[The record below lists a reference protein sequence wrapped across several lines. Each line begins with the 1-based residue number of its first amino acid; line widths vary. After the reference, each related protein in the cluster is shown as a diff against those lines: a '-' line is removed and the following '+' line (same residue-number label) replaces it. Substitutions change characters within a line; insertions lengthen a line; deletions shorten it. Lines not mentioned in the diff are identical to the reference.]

1 MPLRERQTGFF
12 IKTMGKT
19 RTNKNTLK
27 IIAATSMAIFTL
39 ASVFTASFAWFL
51 SNKVQQLDSDG
62 DNFKVGVAD
71 GRLSKIYFHK
81 FHNKVLNNGELASY
95 SFEKDYCGSITYDWS
110 SDTGTYIPVV
120 EGDTTIELGKYEPFD
135 PYHPLLLVFELNNQY
150 TMEENEFNIRAKTT
164 IDGFLGARNN
174 DNSPKYNLNTNGV
187 YIDSKTETVDQETV
201 TTYYYALS
209 SIADFYCMDHTL
221 SAFNTMKT
229 ADYLTYNVSDLESR
243 DTVKEKKEE
252 DEKKKYADLAFTEV
266 DNDEETSSFNKTPL
280 LYTSEEGA
288 SVQYISLIIDYY
300 PDAIEYIYSTY
311 LGNTTLED
319 TYDGVLHFACDWK
332 MEIY

>member
-1 MPLRERQTGFF
+1 ME
-12 IKTMGKT
+12 KK
-19 RTNKNTLK
+19 RTNRNTLK

-51 SNKVQQLDSDG
+51 SNKIEQLDSDG
-62 DNFKVGVAD
+62 DNFKVAVAD

-81 FHNKVLNNGELASY
+81 FHDKAMSNGELVSY

-110 SDTGTYIPVV
+110 SDTGTYVPAP

-150 TMEENEFNIRAKTT
+150 TMEENEFNIRARTA
-164 IDGFLGARNN
+164 IDGFLGSRNN
-174 DNSPKYNLNTNGV
+174 DNSPRYNLSTNGV
-187 YIDSKTETVDQETV
+187 YIDTKTETVDQEEV

-209 SIADFYCMDHTL
+209 SIADFYCMDHTTT
-221 SAFNTMKT
+221 AFNTLKGGT
-229 ADYLTYNVSDLESR
+229 YLTYNISDLESR
-243 DTVKEKKEE
+243 DTVKAKKEL
-252 DEKKKYADLAFTEV
+252 DNTKTYADLAFTEV
-266 DNDEETSSFNKTPL
+266 NNDEETSSFNHSPL
-280 LYTSEEGA
+280 LYTSEENA
-288 SVQYISLIIDYY
+288 QVQYISVIIDYY

-319 TYDGVLHFACDWK
+319 TYDGVLHFACDWR